1 MMCMVPECRSS
12 ECVPPLALSCSA
24 SLFFSVVQTRAA
36 SSLMPAPAMINM
48 TSSAEQA
55 WLSLTTCLVSETVR
69 CSGRR
74 ALLISST
81 PGPFFCRFGKG
92 CMSPPSPRPCPA
104 ATAIPPSKRTFVSNS
119 TSLRHSNQGLS
130 HRTPVTRGKRRECF
144 VANVFVSTNRK
155 SAFTVSTTEFSGASI
170 HTSGVSPAAPVVA
183 YTGGAPFR
191 APLVAATMCGPNL
204 SLSRCITAALMP
216 VPTFAK
222 VKTRVGSFLGFFGPS
237 SSSSS

>member
-1 MMCMVPECRSS
+1 MVCERNSLCFGFGSTTFPAAKHASSHATVITSTPPSLIAAAYRKLVFACSVAMMCMVPECRSS

-24 SLFFSVVQTRAA
+24 SLFFTAVQTRAA

-92 CMSPPSPRPCPA
+92 C
-104 ATAIPPSKRTFVSNS
+104 
-119 TSLRHSNQGLS
+119 L
-130 HRTPVTRGKRRECF
+130 
-144 VANVFVSTNRK
+144 
-155 SAFTVSTTEFSGASI
+155 
-170 HTSGVSPAAPVVA
+170 
-183 YTGGAPFR
+183 
-191 APLVAATMCGPNL
+191 
-204 SLSRCITAALMP
+204 
-216 VPTFAK
+216 
-222 VKTRVGSFLGFFGPS
+222 
-237 SSSSS
+237 